1 MKYAGKHFLLIAG
14 GGTLG
19 TYVSKELLR
28 LGGAVDVICPE
39 EKVSDDPKLV
49 FHQAL
54 VSRELLDRLFAG
66 THYDGIVSFI
76 HYKDPEAYKEAYS
89 HLRTHTG
96 HIIFLSSYRVYA
108 DSKEPI
114 TEESP
119 RLYDVLSDPD
129 FLNTDNYAI
138 PKSIVEDYLRN
149 ERKGEPWTIVRPVI
163 SFSARRLDLVLYS
176 KTEILTAAE
185 NRVPLVLPETLKN
198 YNAGLDWA
206 GNSGKLIANL
216 FLEPEAFGETFT
228 IYSGH
233 NATWGDV
240 AEAYEDLTGVKIRW
254 VSEEEYERTLP
265 LDTNMNI
272 RNMWYRDRIY
282 NRKIDAS
289 KVLSVTGLTDK
300 DFQSIRD
307 GIRAELDMLNWEK
320 P

>member
-1 MKYAGKHFLLIAG
+1 MKYSGKHFLLIAG

-39 EKVSDDPKLV
+39 EKVSDDPRLK

-54 VSRELLDRLFAG
+54 VSRELLDRLFAE

-76 HYKDPEAYKEAYS
+76 HYKDPESYKAVYD
-89 HLRTHTG
+89 HLLAHTG

-108 DSKEPI
+108 ESAEPI

-119 RLYDVLSDPD
+119 RLYDVLKDPD

-138 PKSIVEDYLRN
+138 PKSIVEDFLRN

-176 KTEILTAAE
+176 KTKVLTAAE
-185 NRVPLVLPETLKN
+185 NHEPLVLPETLKN

-216 FLEPEAFGETFT
+216 FLEPKAFSETFT

-233 NATWGDV
+233 NATWGDR
-240 AEAYEDLTGVKIRW
+240 AEAYEDLTGVEIRW
-254 VSEEEYERTLP
+254 VSEEEYVRTLP
-265 LDTNMNI
+265 LDENEI
-272 RNMWYRDRIY
+272 LRNMWYRDRIY
-282 NRKIDAS
+282 NRRIDAS
-289 KVLSVTGLTDK
+289 KVLSVTGLTKK
-300 DFQSIRD
+300 DFKTIRE
-307 GIRAELDMLNWEK
+307 GIQAELDVLNWKK

>member
-1 MKYAGKHFLLIAG
+1 MKYSGKKFLLIAG

-19 TYVSKELLR
+19 TYVSNELLR

-39 EKVSDDPKLV
+39 KKRSNDPNLR

-54 VSRELLDRLFAG
+54 VSRELLDRLFDE

-76 HYKDPEAYKEAYS
+76 HYKDPEAYKEVYS
-89 HLRTHTG
+89 HLCAHTG
-96 HIIFLSSYRVYA
+96 HVIFLSSYRVYA
-108 DSKEPI
+108 GSNDPL

-129 FLNTDNYAI
+129 FLENENYAV

-185 NRVPLVLPETLKN
+185 NREPLILPETLKN

-216 FLEPEAFGETFT
+216 FLEPKAFGETFT
-228 IYSGH
+228 VYSGH

-240 AEAYEDLTGVKIRW
+240 ARVYEDLTGVEIRW
-254 VSEEEYERTLP
+254 VSEKEYERTLP
-265 LDTNMNI
+265 LDTNLNV
-272 RNMWYRDRIY
+272 RNMWLHDRIY
-282 NRKIDAS
+282 NRKIDPS
-289 KVLSVTGLTDK
+289 KVLSVTGLTRA
-300 DFQSIRD
+300 DFKSIRD
-307 GIRAELDMLNWEK
+307 GIRAELDVLGWK
-320 P
+320 RT

>member
-1 MKYAGKHFLLIAG
+1 MNYSGKRFLLIAG

-19 TYVSKELLR
+19 TYVAKELLR

-39 EKVSDDPKLV
+39 EKHSDDPKLK
-49 FHQAL
+49 FHQAF
-54 VSRELLDRLFAG
+54 VSPELLEQLFSE

-76 HYKDPEAYKEAYS
+76 HYKDPKAYKEAYAQM
-89 HLRTHTG
+89 RPYTD

-108 DSKEPI
+108 DSDQPI
-114 TEESP
+114 TETSP
-119 RLYDVLSDPD
+119 RLYDVVKDRD
-129 FLNTDNYAI
+129 FLETDNYAI
-138 PKSIVEDYLRN
+138 PKSIVEDYLRT

-185 NRVPLVLPETLKN
+185 THTPLLLPETLKN
-198 YNAGLDWA
+198 YYAGLDWA

-216 FLEPEAFGETFT
+216 FLNPRAFGETFT

-240 AEAYEDLTGVKIRW
+240 ASAYSDLTGVENRW
-254 VSEEEYERTLP
+254 IPEEDYVRTLP
-265 LDTNMNI
+265 LADSPHF
-272 RNMWYRDRIY
+272 RNMWYYDRIY

-289 KVLSVTGLTDK
+289 KVLSVTGLQK
-300 DFQSIRD
+300 NDFKSIRE
-307 GIRAELDMLNWEK
+307 GIQTELNLLHWHRS
-320 P
+320 

>member
-1 MKYAGKHFLLIAG
+1 MKYTGKHFLLIAG

-28 LGGAVDVICPE
+28 LGGSVDVICPE
-39 EKVSDDPKLV
+39 DKISDDPKLK

-54 VSRELLDRLFAG
+54 VSRELLDRLFAE
-66 THYDGIVSFI
+66 TRYDGIVSFI
-76 HYKDPEAYKEAYS
+76 HYKDPEAYKQVYV
-89 HLRTHTG
+89 HLHEHTD

-114 TEESP
+114 TEDSP
-119 RLYDVLSDPD
+119 RLYDVLKDPD
-129 FLNTDNYAI
+129 FLDTDDYAI
-138 PKSIVEDYLRN
+138 PKTIVEDYLRN
-149 ERKGEPWTIVRPVI
+149 ERKGEQWTIVRPVI

-176 KTEILTAAE
+176 KTRILEAAE
-185 NRVPLVLPETLKN
+185 NHKPLLLPVTLKN

-216 FLEPEAFGETFT
+216 FLEPKAYGEAFTV
-228 IYSGH
+228 YSGH
-233 NATWGDV
+233 GATWGD
-240 AEAYEDLTGVKIRW
+240 AARAYEELTGVEIQW
-254 VSEEEYERTLP
+254 VSEEEYVRTLP
-265 LDTNMNI
+265 LNEKPGI

-289 KVLSVTGLTDK
+289 KILSVTGLTEE
-300 DFQSIRD
+300 DFKSIRE
-307 GIRAELDMLNWEK
+307 GIQIELDVLHWKK